1 MEKMEWVGVGS
12 LDVGGWS
19 AIFGFVLCELCE
31 ILLISGG
38 KEFVVDDGL

>member
-1 MEKMEWVGVGS
+1 MEWAGVSS

-19 AIFGFVLCELCE
+19 AIFGFFLCVRCE

-38 KEFVVDDGL
+38 KEFVVDDGLYI